1 MAKVVA
7 QWSPKQWHRLAVH
20 QGEKGP
26 IEYDWARARVVD
38 SRRRLPTD
46 EIWLLARRS
55 VSNPSEVAYYLS
67 NAGAATPLATLAHV
81 ASTRYTI
88 EQCFE
93 EAKDDVG
100 LDHYE
105 VRTWP
110 SWHRYITLG
119 MMALAWLAFV
129 RAKLPAEGA
138 FPYAPA
144 MNPELVPKATR
155 PGPGKNVKPMQKT
168 ALDTSGKK
176 SLPRPKK
183 ATVRRRWRPG
193 AFPKSAA

>member
-144 MNPELVPKATR
+144 MNPELVPKAAR
-155 PGPGKNVKPMQKT
+155 PGPGKNAERVQKA
-168 ALDTSGKK
+168 ALDTLGKK
-176 SLPRPKK
+176 SPPRSKK
-183 ATVRRRWRPG
+183 ATLRRRWRPG
-193 AFPKSAA
+193 AFPKSVA

>member
-1 MAKVVA
+1 MFAT
-7 QWSPKQWHRLAVH
+7 SPEVPQAGRW
-20 QGEKGP
+20 G
-26 IEYDWARARVVD
+26 
-38 SRRRLPTD
+38 
-46 EIWLLARRS
+46 RRS
-55 VSNPSEVAYYLS
+55 
-67 NAGAATPLATLAHV
+67 TF
-81 ASTRYTI
+81 

-144 MNPELVPKATR
+144 MNSELVLTTAR
-155 PGPGKNVKPMQKT
+155 PGRSTKFKFRT
-168 ALDTSGKK
+168 L
-176 SLPRPKK
+176 
-183 ATVRRRWRPG
+183 
-193 AFPKSAA
+193 AA